1 MTRKMTIEQVKNM
14 STGELCKLSIE
25 FNLQSYE
32 ALEAGYV
39 NQIAAYN
46 AGMIDYE
53 IATRTA

>member
-1 MTRKMTIEQVKNM
+1 MTIEQVKNM